1 MLQRWKMKPASDLI
15 LRRIRAKQ
23 RGWVFT
29 AKDFIDI
36 ASRSTIGVTL
46 HRLAKKGAIRK
57 IGYGIYDF
65 PTQHPKIGQLGPTL
79 DAITSALTARTGDT
93 IQPSGAQLANQLG
106 LDTQIPAKPAYIT
119 SGNPTKRKIANYP
132 ITFNHSKFL
141 NKSSWSINS
150 AKVINALHHIG
161 KGNITDNMINKCKKI
176 LNKRDKAQLKNNLKQ
191 LPYWMVPYI
200 LQMTGIGNENTTR
213 SKQKR

>member
-1 MLQRWKMKPASDLI
+1 MKSASDLI
-15 LRRIRAKQ
+15 LRRIRAKG

-46 HRLAKKGAIRK
+46 HRLTKKGVIRK

-65 PTQHPKIGQLGPTL
+65 PAQHPKIGQLGPTL
-79 DAITSALTARTGDT
+79 DAITSAMTTRTGDT

-106 LDTQIPAKPAYIT
+106 LDTQVPAKPAYIT
-119 SGNPTKRKIANYP
+119 SGNPTKKKIASYP
-132 ITFNHSKFL
+132 ITFHHSKFL
-141 NKSSWSINS
+141 NKHSWSTNS

-161 KGNITDNMINKCKKI
+161 KNNITDDMINKCSKI
-176 LNKRDKAQLKNNLKQ
+176 LNQRDKTQLKNNLKQ
-191 LPYWMVPYI
+191 LPYWMATYI
-200 LQMTGIGNENTTR
+200 LQIIRTNNENPTR
-213 SKQKR
+213 SK

>member
-1 MLQRWKMKPASDLI
+1 MKTIAANLI

-36 ASRSTIGVTL
+36 APRNTIGVTL
-46 HRLAKKGAIRK
+46 HRLIKKGIIRK

-65 PTQHPKIGQLGPTL
+65 PAQHPKLGILAPSP
-79 DAITSALTARTGDT
+79 DSIVSALATRTGDI

-106 LDTQIPAKPAYIT
+106 LDTQVPAKPAYLT
-119 SGNPTKRKIANYP
+119 SGPSKKKKIANYP
-132 ITFNHSKFL
+132 LTLNHSRFL
-141 NKSSWSINS
+141 NKNPWSDNVTR
-150 AKVINALHHIG
+150 VINALHHMG
-161 KGNITDNMINKCKKI
+161 KLHITDDMINKCRKT
-176 LNKRDKAQLKNNLKQ
+176 LTQRDKTQLKSNLKQ

-200 LQMTGIGNENTTR
+200 LKMIRTNDERIVK
-213 SKQKR
+213 SK

>member
-1 MLQRWKMKPASDLI
+1 MKPAASLI

-36 ASRSTIGVTL
+36 AQRNTIGSIL
-46 HRLAKKGAIRK
+46 YRLAKKSIIRR

-65 PTQHPKIGQLGPTL
+65 PAQHAKLGTL
-79 DAITSALTARTGDT
+79 TADPDAIASAIATRSGDI

-106 LDTQIPAKPAYIT
+106 LDTQVPAKSDYLT
-119 SGNPTKRKIANYP
+119 SGRTTKKKVFNYAM
-132 ITFNHSKFL
+132 TLTHSRFL
-141 NKSSWSINS
+141 NKNPWSTNT

-161 KGNITDNMINKCKKI
+161 NGHITDHMLKKCGLI
-176 LNKRDKAQLKNNLKQ
+176 LSQRDKSQLKNNLKQ
-191 LPYWMVPYI
+191 LPYWMIPYI
-200 LQMTGIGNENTTR
+200 LQIIRSENERTIT
-213 SKQKR
+213 SKQR